1 MSEIIRFRNV
11 TYSYSK
17 GTPFEKKALD
27 DVSFSVETGDFFG
40 IYGLSGSG
48 KSTLLRLAAGL
59 AKPSSGQIILREN
72 AKVGLVFQFPENQL
86 FGASVIEDVMFGPS
100 NLGLAK
106 DNAKDRAQLAL
117 NQVGISEK
125 LFDRSPFSLSGGEKR
140 RVAIAGILA
149 MDTDVLML
157 DEPLAGL
164 DPEGQDDLCD
174 LLQKLNKEG
183 RTIIVVSHESEILG
197 NRCKNAA
204 VLEAGKLK
212 DTGSAK
218 DVFKRNPAFAPVSSR
233 IKSRLA
239 CMGIDI

>member
-17 GTPFEKKALD
+17 GTPFEEKALD

-59 AKPSSGQIILREN
+59 AKPSSGQIILRKN

-149 MDTDVLML
+149 METDVLML

-164 DPEGQDDLCD
+164 DSEGQDNLCG
-174 LLQKLNKEG
+174 LLERLNKGG

-197 NRCKNAA
+197 NRCKNSA

-212 DTGSAK
+212 DTGTAK
-218 DVFKRNPAFAPVSSR
+218 DVFMRNPAFAPVSSR
-233 IKSRLA
+233 IRSRLA
-239 CMGIDI
+239 GMGIDL

>member
-59 AKPSSGQIILREN
+59 AKPSSGQIILRKN

-149 MDTDVLML
+149 METDVLML

-164 DPEGQDDLCD
+164 DSEGQDNLCG
-174 LLQKLNKEG
+174 LLERLNKGG

-197 NRCKNAA
+197 NRCKNSA

-212 DTGSAK
+212 DTGTAK
-218 DVFKRNPAFAPVSSR
+218 DVFMRNPAFAPVSSR
-233 IKSRLA
+233 IRSRLA
-239 CMGIDI
+239 GMGIDL

>member
-149 MDTDVLML
+149 METDVLML

-164 DPEGQDDLCD
+164 DPEGQDNLCG
-174 LLQKLNKEG
+174 LIERLNKGG

>member
-17 GTPFEKKALD
+17 GTPFEEKALD

-106 DNAKDRAQLAL
+106 DNAKDKAQLAL

-125 LFDRSPFSLSGGEKR
+125 LFDISPFSLSGGEKR

-149 MDTDVLML
+149 MGTDVLML

-164 DPEGQDDLCD
+164 DPEGQDDLCV

-197 NRCKNAA
+197 NRCKC
-204 VLEAGKLK
+204 
-212 DTGSAK
+212 T
-218 DVFKRNPAFAPVSSR
+218 
-233 IKSRLA
+233 
-239 CMGIDI
+239 

>member
-106 DNAKDRAQLAL
+106 DNAKDKAQLAL

-125 LFDRSPFSLSGGEKR
+125 LFDISPFSLSGGEKR

-149 MDTDVLML
+149 MGTDVLML

-174 LLQKLNKEG
+174 LLQKLNKGG

>member
-1 MSEIIRFRNV
+1 
-11 TYSYSK
+11 
-17 GTPFEKKALD
+17 
-27 DVSFSVETGDFFG
+27 SVETGDFFG

-72 AKVGLVFQFPENQL
+72 ARVGLVFQFPENQL

-125 LFDRSPFSLSGGEKR
+125 LFDRSPFFLSGGEKR

-149 MDTDVLML
+149 METDVLML

-174 LLQKLNKEG
+174 LLQKLNKED

>member
-17 GTPFEKKALD
+17 GTPFEEKALD

-59 AKPSSGQIILREN
+59 ARPSSGQIIIKEN

-149 MDTDVLML
+149 MGTDVLML

-164 DPEGQDDLCD
+164 DPEGQDDICD

-218 DVFKRNPAFAPVSSR
+218 DVFMRNPAFAPVSSR

>member
-59 AKPSSGQIILREN
+59 AKPSSGQIILRKN

-106 DNAKDRAQLAL
+106 DNAKDKAQLAL

-149 MDTDVLML
+149 METDVLML

-164 DPEGQDDLCD
+164 DPEGQDNLCG
-174 LLQKLNKEG
+174 LIERLNKGG

>member
-1 MSEIIRFRNV
+1 M
-11 TYSYSK
+11 
-17 GTPFEKKALD
+17 
-27 DVSFSVETGDFFG
+27 
-40 IYGLSGSG
+40 
-48 KSTLLRLAAGL
+48 
-59 AKPSSGQIILREN
+59 
-72 AKVGLVFQFPENQL
+72 FQFPENQL

-149 MDTDVLML
+149 METDVLML

-164 DPEGQDDLCD
+164 DSEGQDNLCG
-174 LLQKLNKEG
+174 LLERLNKGG

-197 NRCKNAA
+197 NRCKNSA

-212 DTGSAK
+212 DTGTAK
-218 DVFKRNPAFAPVSSR
+218 DVFMRNPAFAPVSSR
-233 IKSRLA
+233 IRSRLA
-239 CMGIDI
+239 GMGIDL

>member
-59 AKPSSGQIILREN
+59 AKPSSGQIIHREN

-106 DNAKDRAQLAL
+106 DNAKDKAQLAL

-149 MDTDVLML
+149 METDVLML